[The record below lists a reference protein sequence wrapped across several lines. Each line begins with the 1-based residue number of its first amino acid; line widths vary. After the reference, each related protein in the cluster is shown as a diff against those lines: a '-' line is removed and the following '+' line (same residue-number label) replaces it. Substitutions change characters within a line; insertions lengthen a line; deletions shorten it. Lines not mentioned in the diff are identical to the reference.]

1 MRKEF
6 ALVFLLMLV
15 SAMLIP
21 YGCTDKKP
29 EPTDT
34 TQVDSVFVDTTAQ
47 DSTENVIAETPM
59 PKAADE
65 LFDDFIFNFAANRKL
80 QQSRIVFPLPVYR
93 DGKLEKKMNKQQW
106 QMEHFFMRQ
115 GYYTL
120 ILDNQK
126 QKDRVK
132 DTAVNHVEIEKIFLK
147 KETVQTYTF
156 NKVNGEWKMTAI
168 HFQPLAKNRN
178 ANFLK
183 FYNQFSTDSAF
194 QVQSMAGEVEF
205 TAPDPEDDF
214 STISGVIVPQ
224 QWFDFRPGIIPSGL
238 LYNVLYGRKHVNS
251 DHRIL
256 VIRGI
261 ANGLEMEM
269 TFRRIGGHW
278 KLIEFNS

>member
-1 MRKEF
+1 MRKGF

-15 SAMLIP
+15 SAILIP

-29 EPTDT
+29 EPVDT
-34 TQVDSVFVDTTAQ
+34 TQVDSIVADTTEV
-47 DSTENVIAETPM
+47 DSTEDVIAETPM

-80 QQSRIVFPLPVYR
+80 QQSRIAFPLPVYH
-93 DGKLEKKMNKQQW
+93 DGKLEQKLVKRQW
-106 QMEHFFMRQ
+106 QMERFFMRQ

-120 ILDNQK
+120 ILDNHK
-126 QKDRVK
+126 QMDLVK
-132 DTAVNHVEIEKIFLK
+132 DTAVNHVAIEKIYLK
-147 KETVQTYTF
+147 KETVQTYSF
-156 NKVNGEWKMTAI
+156 DKINGEWKLTAV
-168 HFQPLAKNRN
+168 HYQPLAKNRN

-183 FYNQFSTDSAF
+183 FYNHFSTDSAF

-238 LYNVLYGRKHVNS
+238 LYNILYGRKRENS
-251 DHRIL
+251 DYRIL

-269 TFRRIGGHW
+269 NFRRIGGHW

>member
-6 ALVFLLMLV
+6 ALVFLVMLV

-29 EPTDT
+29 KPADT
-34 TQVDSVFVDTTAQ
+34 IQVDSVFVDSTAQ
-47 DSTENVIAETPM
+47 DSVENVIAETPM

-93 DGKLEKKMNKQQW
+93 DGKMEKRMGKRQW
-106 QMEHFFMRQ
+106 RMEHFFMRQ

-126 QKDRVK
+126 QKDLVK
-132 DTAVNHVEIEKIFLK
+132 DTAVNHVAIEKIYLND
-147 KETVQTYTF
+147 ETVQTF
-156 NKVNGEWKMTAI
+156 SFDKIKGEWKLTAI
-168 HFQPLAKNRN
+168 HYQPLSKNRN

-183 FYNQFSTDSAF
+183 FYDHFSTDSAF

-224 QWFDFRPGIIPSGL
+224 QWYDFRPGIIPSGL
-238 LYNVLYGRKHVNS
+238 IYNILYGRKRENS
-251 DHRIL
+251 DHKIL

-269 TFRRIGGHW
+269 IFRRIGGHW
-278 KLIEFNS
+278 KLIEFYS